1 MDLAKESVNY
11 CRNTR
16 ITAYLRRFRPISGGS
31 QLTQSWSKKANF
43 RFLGD
48 HWSVLLQSTG
58 ALNSSQADLQLK
70 RADNSASWW
79 PKKKERDCAIQT
91 AWLSACSLFFLSFF
105 FISSIL
111 ANLSSINT
119 RKFWPKKPN
128 ICQLQKN
135 IVHRY
140 PKKKSF
146 DRACWT
152 PIHFPSILLLE
163 KKFNA
168 QHLSCGYFDFWPK
181 MYGTNLVFS
190 EKILKNI
197 AKLFFSPSFFL

>member
-16 ITAYLRRFRPISGGS
+16 ITAYLWRFRPISGGS

-70 RADNSASWW
+70 RAYTRASWW
-79 PKKKERDCAIQT
+79 AKKERDCTIQT
-91 AWLSACSLFFLSFF
+91 AWLSACGLFSV
-105 FISSIL
+105 
-111 ANLSSINT
+111 NT
-119 RKFWPKKPN
+119 PKFWPKKPN
-128 ICQLQKN
+128 ICQLKKN

-140 PKKKSF
+140 PKKKIQL
-146 DRACWT
+146 RVLN
-152 PIHFPSILLLE
+152 PYPLPVNFPTWKEIPCPTFV
-163 KKFNA
+163 K
-168 QHLSCGYFDFWPK
+168 W
-181 MYGTNLVFS
+181 
-190 EKILKNI
+190 
-197 AKLFFSPSFFL
+197 LFCFLAENVRD